1 MKNIKLYILFLLTIS
16 LGININAQKES
27 DYYKISSVPIPEN
40 VELEAGGL
48 AFNDKGQL
56 GVTTRRGE
64 LWLIDKPESNQ
75 PKFTRFAAGLHEPL
89 GLAFKDGSF
98 YFAQRG
104 ELTKATDENG
114 DGRGDLFETIYNWPL
129 VANYH
134 EYAYGPLILDDGNM
148 LINLNLGWVGRGA
161 SLSKWSGWMLMIS
174 PEGKMTPIA
183 TGMRSPAGL
192 GKNAAGDIFYSEN
205 QGDWVG
211 SGRMSHVEKG
221 DFLGHPEGLKWS
233 SEPGSPITLK
243 MEDITDIE
251 EQTLYEYSKKEPAL
265 KAPSVW
271 FPHTLMGIST
281 SAISVIEDGF
291 GPFTNQLF
299 VADQGHS
306 KIMRVFQEKING
318 EYQGICFP
326 FVEGFDSGLLRLE
339 WGPNNTLYGGQTNR
353 GWASTGKKKYALQ
366 RLNWTGKTPFE
377 MKTVKAKSDGFE
389 ITFTEPVDR
398 RTAANPES
406 YEISDFNYKY
416 HHFYGS
422 EAIRV
427 EERAVFKVN
436 VAQDGL
442 SAHLAIEGMREGY
455 VYEIKAA
462 GVKNIKGQGLLHDF
476 GYYTLNNIP
485 GKEAASEDHSQ
496 HTAAAASAQEIDYKT
511 RKRVTEMPG
520 SWLNGPDQ
528 TITITAIAGMK
539 YDTKEVTVK
548 AGSKLKIEL
557 NNPDDMMHNF
567 VITQP
572 NAATKVGDLAMELGL
587 KGQSKAYVPDSDLVL
602 AHTTLLRPGSADII
616 YFQVPSEPGDY
627 EFVCTF
633 PAHAATMRGI
643 LKVVE

>member
-1 MKNIKLYILFLLTIS
+1 MIHQKLYIPFLFTLFSLTA
-16 LGININAQKES
+16 LNGQKEA
-27 DYYKISSVPIPEN
+27 DYYKITNVPIPDG

-64 LWLIDKPESNQ
+64 LWLIDNPETNQ
-75 PKFTRFAAGLHEPL
+75 SKFTRFAAGLHEPL
-89 GLAFKDGSF
+89 GLAYRDGSF

-104 ELTKATDENG
+104 ELTKVTDENG
-114 DGRGDLFETIYNWPL
+114 DGRGDLFESIYNWPL
-129 VANYH
+129 AANYH
-134 EYAYGPLILDDGNM
+134 EYAYGPLILEDGNM

-174 PEGKMTPIA
+174 PEGKMIPIA

-192 GKNAAGDIFYSEN
+192 GQNAAGDIFYSEN

-221 DFLGHPEGLKWS
+221 DFLGHPEGLKWTN
-233 SEPGSPITLK
+233 EPNSPLTLK
-243 MEDITDIE
+243 MEDITDGV
-251 EQTLYEYSKKEPAL
+251 EQTLYEYAKKQPAL
-265 KAPSVW
+265 KPPSVW

-281 SAISVIEDGF
+281 SAIIPIEANF
-291 GPFTNQLF
+291 GPFTDQLF

-306 KIMRVFQEKING
+306 KIMRVFQEKIDG
-318 EYQGICFP
+318 VYQGICFP
-326 FVEGFDSGLLRLE
+326 FVEGFASGVLRLE
-339 WGPNNTLYGGQTNR
+339 WGPNQTLYAGQTNR
-353 GWASTGKKKYALQ
+353 GWASTGKKKYALE
-366 RLNWTGKTPFE
+366 RLKWTGKTPFE
-377 MKTVKAKSDGFE
+377 MKAVRAMSDGFE
-389 ITFTEPVDR
+389 IEFTQPVDR

-406 YEISDFNYKY
+406 YTISDFNYKY

-422 EAIRV
+422 EAIHV
-427 EERAVFKVN
+427 EERTVFKVN
-436 VAQDGL
+436 VSQDGL
-442 SAHLAIEGMREGY
+442 KAHLLVEGMREGY
-455 VYEIKAA
+455 VYEIKVP
-462 GVKNIKGQGLLHDF
+462 GVKNTKGQPLLHNF

-485 GKEAASEDHSQ
+485 GNEAITIDHNTHASE
-496 HTAAAASAQEIDYKT
+496 TPMAEIAEYKSP
-511 RKRVTEMPG
+511 KRITKMPG

-528 TITITAIAGMK
+528 TVKITAIAGMK
-539 YDTKEVTVK
+539 YDTKEITVK

-557 NNPDDMMHNF
+557 DNPDDMMHNL
-567 VITQP
+567 VITVP
-572 NAATKVGDLAMELGL
+572 DAATQVGVLAEKLGL

-602 AHTTLLRPGSADII
+602 AHTTLLRPGSADVI
-616 YFQVPSEPGDY
+616 YFQVPTKLGNY

>member
-1 MKNIKLYILFLLTIS
+1 MQFKIYLSTFLLLLLTTFVT
-16 LGININAQKES
+16 AQKES
-27 DYYKISSVPIPEN
+27 DYYKISTVPIPEN
-40 VELEAGGL
+40 VHLEVGGL
-48 AFNDKGQL
+48 AFNAKGQL

-64 LWLIDKPESNQ
+64 LWLIDKPETNQ
-75 PKFTRFAAGLHEPL
+75 PQFIRFAAGLHEPL
-89 GLAFKDGSF
+89 GLAWRDGSF
-98 YFAQRG
+98 YFSQRG
-104 ELTKATDENG
+104 ELTKVTDENG
-114 DGRGDLFETIYNWPL
+114 DGRGDLFESIYNWPL
-129 VANYH
+129 AANYH

-174 PEGKMTPIA
+174 PDGNMTPIA

-221 DFLGHPEGLKWS
+221 DFLGHPEGLKWT
-233 SEPGSPITLK
+233 SEPGSPLTLK
-243 MEDITDIE
+243 MEDITDDE
-251 EQTLYEYSKKEPAL
+251 EQTLYEYSKKQPAL
-265 KAPSVW
+265 KPPSVW

-281 SAISVIEDGF
+281 SAILAIEDNF
-291 GPFTNQLF
+291 GPFTDQLF

-326 FVEGFDSGLLRLE
+326 FVEGFGSGVLRLE
-339 WGPNNTLYGGQTNR
+339 WAPNQTLYVGGTNR
-353 GWASTGKKKYALQ
+353 GWASTGKQKYALE
-366 RLNWTGKTPFE
+366 RLKWTGKVPFE
-377 MKTVKAKSDGFE
+377 MKAVKAKSDGFE
-389 ITFTEPVDR
+389 IEFTQPVDR
-398 RTAANPES
+398 RTAANPDS

-427 EERAVFKVN
+427 EERTVFKVK

-442 SAHLAIEGMREGY
+442 SAHLSIEGMRPGY
-455 VYEIKAA
+455 VYEIKAE
-462 GVKNIKGQGLLHDF
+462 GVKNTKGQSLLHDF

-485 GKEAASEDHSQ
+485 GMDAASKDHS
-496 HTAAAASAQEIDYKT
+496 HHAAATSEQEIDYKT
-511 RKRVTEMPG
+511 PKRVTEMPG

-528 TITITAIAGMK
+528 TVKITAIAGMK
-539 YDTKEVTVK
+539 YDTKEITVK

-557 NNPDDMMHNF
+557 DNPDDMMHNF

-572 NAATKVGDLAMELGL
+572 NSATKVGDLAMELGL

-602 AHTTLLRPGSADII
+602 AHTTLLRPGSADVI
-616 YFQVPSEPGDY
+616 YFQVPAEPGDY

-643 LKVVE
+643 LKVVK